1 MIRTPLCDL
10 LGIQYPIL
18 QGGMGPND
26 TSDLAAAV
34 TNAGALGVISQY
46 LTEEEDKVR
55 SNTRRQIDK
64 VKSLTTG
71 VFGFN
76 QPVAAKIC
84 RARIEA
90 MLEARREDP
99 DVGRRLRVIV
109 TAAGD
114 PTPFVRSFK
123 EAGLLHG
130 HVVPTVYH
138 ALKAQKA
145 GVDFV
150 IAEGYESG
158 GHVSSQPVHTMVLVP
173 AVVDAVSVPVVA
185 AGGICDA
192 RGFVAALAL
201 GAQGI
206 QMGTRFYM
214 TTDAAPFA
222 HPRIQQGLRDARE
235 TDTVIVPG
243 VWGDARQWKNLYTG
257 ALMELEK
264 RGAPEE
270 EITAFKARGTEAKI
284 RGDAPNSN
292 VPIGMVTG
300 RIKEVSSVAAVI
312 REIAAGTETTLAR
325 IEALMRQGSSP
336 RGV

>member
-10 LGIQYPIL
+10 LGIQYPVL

-34 TNAGALGVISQY
+34 TNAGGLGVISQY
-46 LTEEEDKVR
+46 VEEGNVKGA
-55 SNTRRQIDK
+55 TRRNIDR

-71 VFGFN
+71 TFGFN
-76 QPVAAKIC
+76 QPLASKWC
-84 RARIEA
+84 RERLEA
-90 MLEARREDP
+90 LLEARRDDP
-99 DVGRRLRVIV
+99 EVMRRLRVIV

-114 PTPFVRSFK
+114 PTPFVPSFK
-123 EAGLLHG
+123 EAGLVHG

-138 ALKAQKA
+138 AVKAQRA
-145 GVDFV
+145 GVDFL

-158 GHVSSQPVHTMVLVP
+158 GHVGYQPVHTLVLVP
-173 AVVDAVSVPVVA
+173 AVVDAVTVPVVA

-206 QMGTRFYM
+206 QMGTRFYL
-214 TTDAAPFA
+214 TTDARFV
-222 HPRIQQGLRDARE
+222 HPGIHKELLDARE
-235 TDTVIVPG
+235 TDTVIVSG
-243 VWGDARQWKNLYTG
+243 VWGRNRHWKNQFTSALTEMEKSG
-257 ALMELEK
+257 AD
-264 RGAPEE
+264 EE
-270 EITAFKARGTEAKI
+270 EMTAFKNRGTDAKN
-284 RGDAPNSN
+284 RGDAPNSS

-300 RIKEVSSVAAVI
+300 RINELLSVAAVI
-312 REIAAGTETTLAR
+312 REIDAGAETTLAR
-325 IEALMRQGSSP
+325 IDALVRQGAST

>member
-34 TNAGALGVISQY
+34 TNAGGLGVISQY
-46 LTEEEDKVR
+46 VEVDNVKGA
-55 SNTRRQIDK
+55 TRKNIDR
-64 VKSLTTG
+64 VKSLTKDT
-71 VFGFN
+71 FGFN
-76 QPVAAKIC
+76 QPLASKWC
-84 RARIEA
+84 RER
-90 MLEARREDP
+90 LEALLEAVRDDP
-99 DVGRRLRVIV
+99 EVKRRLRVII

-114 PTPFVRSFK
+114 PTPFVPSFK
-123 EAGLLHG
+123 EAGLIHG
-130 HVVPTVYH
+130 HVVPTIYH
-138 ALKAQKA
+138 AVKAERA
-145 GVDFV
+145 GVDFL

-158 GHVSSQPVHTMVLVP
+158 GHVSYQPVHTLVLVP
-173 AVVDAVSVPVVA
+173 GVVDAVSVPVVA

-214 TTDAAPFA
+214 TTDARFV
-222 HPRIQQGLRDARE
+222 HPGIHKELLDARE
-235 TDTVIVPG
+235 TDTVIVSG
-243 VWGDARQWKNLYTG
+243 VWGRNRHWKNLFTS
-257 ALMELEK
+257 ALTELEK
-264 RGAPEE
+264 RGATEE
-270 EITAFKARGTEAKI
+270 EIAAFKDRGTEAKN
-284 RGDAPNSN
+284 RGDAPNSS

-300 RIKEVSSVAAVI
+300 RINELLSVAAVI
-312 REIAAGTETTLAR
+312 REIDAGAETTLAR
-325 IEALMRQGSSP
+325 IDALVRQGAST

>member
-26 TSDLAAAV
+26 TSELAAAV
-34 TNAGALGVISQY
+34 TNAGGLGLISQY
-46 LTEEEDKVR
+46 VDVNNVKG
-55 SNTRRQIDK
+55 SARQSIDK
-64 VKSLTTG
+64 VKSLTKGT
-71 VFGFN
+71 FGFN
-76 QPVAAKIC
+76 QPLASKWTRERLDALI
-84 RARIEA
+84 
-90 MLEARREDP
+90 EARRDDP
-99 DVGRRLRVIV
+99 EIERRLRVVV

-114 PTPFVRSFK
+114 PTPFVSMFK
-123 EAGLLHG
+123 EAGLIHG

-138 ALKAQKA
+138 AVKAQRA

-158 GHVSSQPVHTMVLVP
+158 GHVSYQPVHTLVLVP
-173 AVVDAVSVPVVA
+173 GVVDAVSVPVVA

-214 TTDAAPFA
+214 TTDARFV
-222 HPRIQQGLRDARE
+222 HPGIHKELLDARE
-235 TDTVIVPG
+235 TDTVIVSG
-243 VWGDARQWKNLYTG
+243 VWGRNRHWKNQFTSD
-257 ALMELEK
+257 LMEMEK
-264 RGAPEE
+264 RGASEE
-270 EITAFKARGTEAKI
+270 ETAAFKDRGTEAKI
-284 RGDAPNSN
+284 RGDAPNAS

-300 RIKEVSSVAAVI
+300 RINELTSVAAVI
-312 REIAAGTETTLAR
+312 REIDAGAGATLAR
-325 IEALMRQGSSP
+325 IEALVRQGA
-336 RGV
+336 RGA

>member
-1 MIRTPLCDL
+1 MIHTPLCDL
-10 LGIQYPIL
+10 LGIQYPII

-34 TNAGALGVISQY
+34 TNAGGLGLISNY
-46 LTEEEDKVR
+46 REEDNVK
-55 SNTRRQIDK
+55 SITRQHIDK
-64 VKSLTTG
+64 VKNLTKGT
-71 VFGFN
+71 FGFN
-76 QPVAAKIC
+76 QPLAAKSC
-84 RARIEA
+84 RERFEA
-90 MLEARREDP
+90 LLEARRDDP
-99 DVGRRLRVIV
+99 EVNRRLRVIV

-114 PTPFVRSFK
+114 PTPFVSSFK
-123 EAGLLHG
+123 ESGLLHG

-138 ALKAQKA
+138 AVKAQRA
-145 GVDFV
+145 GVDFI

-158 GHVSSQPVHTMVLVP
+158 GHVSYQPVHTLVLVP

-214 TTDAAPFA
+214 TTDARSI
-222 HPRIQQGLRDARE
+222 HPIIQQALLGARE

-243 VWGDARQWKNLYTG
+243 NYGENRHWKNPFASTL
-257 ALMELEK
+257 LELKK
-264 RGAPEE
+264 RGATKE
-270 EITAFKARGTEAKI
+270 EIAAFKQQGQDAKN
-284 RGDAPNSN
+284 RGDAPNAG

-300 RIKEVSSVAAVI
+300 RIKEVLSVAAVI
-312 REIAAGTETTLAR
+312 QEIAEGAETTLAR
-325 IEALMRQGSSP
+325 IEGLIRAENR
-336 RGV
+336 RAV